1 MQLFSLLISIYK
13 KENPIW
19 LHEAL
24 DSVFAQTIQPDE
36 IVLVKDGPLT
46 KDLELVLSE
55 YEQKHP
61 IFNFV
66 VNETNLG
73 LGLALQKG
81 VLACK
86 NEIIARMDT
95 DDIIPQDRFEKQ
107 LAKMKE
113 GYDVVSCW
121 SQLFIGD
128 RSNVIAVKTRPE
140 KHEDIVKL
148 AHRRSPVCH
157 AAAFMRKSAVLKAG
171 NYQHKQYYED
181 YNLWV
186 RMIQTGARFY
196 NVQEVLYEVRTTEE
210 QLKRRGGLSYLRNEL
225 KYMREFY
232 DMGFYT
238 WKDLWLNSAIRIV
251 ARLMPSEIR
260 SKVFRKIWNHKSD
273 NGNEETKYN
282 LQVAPC
288 PWV

>member
-1 MQLFSLLISIYK
+1 MNPFSVLISIYK
-13 KENPIW
+13 NENPSW
-19 LHEAL
+19 FREAL
-24 DSVFAQTIQPDE
+24 DSVFAQTVQPNE

-46 KDLELVLSE
+46 DELESVLSE
-55 YEQKHP
+55 FYSKFP

-81 VLACK
+81 VLTCR

-95 DDIIPQDRFEKQ
+95 DDIIPPDRFEKQ
-107 LAKMKE
+107 LKKIEE

-121 SQLFIGD
+121 SQLFVGD

-140 KHEDIVKL
+140 KHEEIVRL

-157 AAAFMRKSAVLKAG
+157 AAAFMRKSSVLKAG
-171 NYQHKQYYED
+171 NYQHRQYYED

-186 RMIQTGARFY
+186 RMIQNGAKFY
-196 NVQEVLYEVRTTEE
+196 NVQEVLYEIRTTED
-210 QLKRRGGLSYLRNEL
+210 QLSRRGGWSYLKREL

-238 WKDLWLNSAIRIV
+238 WKDLFINSNIRIA
-251 ARLMPSEIR
+251 ARLMPQKMR
-260 SKVFRKIWNHKSD
+260 SSMFKRIWNHK
-273 NGNEETKYN
+273 KK
-282 LQVAPC
+282 
-288 PWV
+288 

>member
-1 MQLFSLLISIYK
+1 MKPFSVLISLYK

-19 LHEAL
+19 LREAL
-24 DSVFAQTIQPDE
+24 ESVFAQTIQPDE

-46 KDLELVLSE
+46 TELENVLSK
-55 YEQKHP
+55 YSSKYP
-61 IFNFV
+61 IFSFV
-66 VNETNLG
+66 INETNIG

-95 DDIIPQDRFEKQ
+95 DDIIPSDRFEKQ
-107 LAKMKE
+107 LAKIEE

-140 KHEDIVKL
+140 NHEGIVRL

-171 NYQHKQYYED
+171 NYQHRQYYED

-186 RMIQTGARFY
+186 RMIQSGAKFY
-196 NVQEVLYEVRTTEE
+196 NVQEVLYYVRTTEE
-210 QLKRRGGLSYLRNEL
+210 QLRRRGGWAYLKNEL
-225 KYMREFY
+225 RYLREFY
-232 DMGFYT
+232 DMGFYS
-238 WKDLWLNSAIRIV
+238 WKDLFVNANIRIA
-251 ARLMPSEIR
+251 ARLMPQGVREFIF
-260 SKVFRKIWNHKSD
+260 KKIWNHK
-273 NGNEETKYN
+273 NK
-282 LQVAPC
+282 
-288 PWV
+288 

>member
-1 MQLFSLLISIYK
+1 MVPFSVLISIYK
-13 KENPIW
+13 NERPDW
-19 LHEAL
+19 FREAL
-24 DSVFAQTIQPDE
+24 ESMFAQTIQPDE

-46 KDLELVLSE
+46 PELEDVLSE
-55 YEQKHP
+55 YYSKYP
-61 IFNFV
+61 IFRFV
-66 VNETNLG
+66 VNETNIG

-95 DDIIPQDRFEKQ
+95 DDIIPPCRFEKQ
-107 LAKMKE
+107 LAKMEE

-140 KHEDIVKL
+140 DHDGIVRL
-148 AHRRSPVCH
+148 AHRRSPICH

-171 NYQHKQYYED
+171 NYQHRQYYED

-186 RMIQTGARFY
+186 RMIQAGAKFY
-196 NVQEVLYEVRTTEE
+196 NVQEVLYEVRTTED
-210 QLKRRGGLSYLRNEL
+210 QLKRRGGWSYLKREL
-225 KYMREFY
+225 KYLREFY

-238 WKDLWLNSAIRIV
+238 WKDLLINSNIRI
-251 ARLMPSEIR
+251 ATRLMPQKLRTS
-260 SKVFRKIWNHKSD
+260 VFKKIWNHKS
-273 NGNEETKYN
+273 K
-282 LQVAPC
+282 
-288 PWV
+288 